1 MDERE
6 KNIRRDIEREGRRTQ
21 AEIEAE
27 RDLRRSRATEG
38 EGYIERESRKSPE
51 EIERDLHQTRAE
63 IEETIE
69 AIERRFSPGEMI
81 DQAIHTLG
89 GGPREYAVNLGQA
102 IKTNPVPAT
111 LVAIGLAWLMASSGR
126 QTQVYPMETAF
137 PAETAG
143 REKGA
148 MFKEKYGQA
157 RERAGSFAETAAGR
171 VRQGLGRLSQ
181 TFSGGRQAVSEQ
193 YGEARERAGG
203 MAGYAGEEYGQARE
217 RAAEMA
223 ERARLTGR
231 RGQDV
236 LEEQPLIL
244 VALGLAVG
252 AALGASLPVSESEKR
267 MAGEYGEGLLEQAK
281 EVGREQLEKGERVMA
296 KAGEAA
302 REEAEKQG
310 VASRG
315 EKIREPETVI

>member
-6 KNIRRDIEREGRRTQ
+6 KNIRNDIEREGRRTQ

-38 EGYIERESRKSPE
+38 EGYIERESRKSPD
-51 EIERDLHQTRAE
+51 EIERDLHRTRAE
-63 IEETIE
+63 MEETIE

-111 LVAIGLAWLMASSGR
+111 LVAIGLTWLMASSGR
-126 QTQVYPMETAF
+126 QTQVYPLEAAF
-137 PAETAG
+137 PPEPAG
-143 REKGA
+143 RGKGA
-148 MFKEKYGQA
+148 MLKEKYSQA
-157 RERAGSFAETAAGR
+157 RERGGTMAGSAAGR
-171 VRQGLGRLSQ
+171 VRETLGRLSQ
-181 TFSGGRQAVSEQ
+181 TFGGGRQAVSEQ

-203 MAGYAGEEYGQARE
+203 MAGYAGEEFGQAKE
-217 RAAEMA
+217 RAGEMA
-223 ERARLTGR
+223 GYAREAGS
-231 RGQDV
+231 RGQGM

-252 AALGASLPVSESEKR
+252 AALGASLPVSEKEER
-267 MAGEYGEGLLEQAK
+267 LAGEYGEGLLEQAK
-281 EVGREQLEKGERVMA
+281 EVGREQLEKGERVVA

-310 VASRG
+310 ITSR
-315 EKIREPETVI
+315 EKSREPEPVI

>member
-1 MDERE
+1 MDRRE
-6 KNIRRDIEREGRRTQ
+6 KDTRTDIEMEARKTQ

-38 EGYIERESRKSPE
+38 EGYIERESRKSPD
-51 EIERDLHQTRAE
+51 EIERDLHRTRAE
-63 IEETIE
+63 MEETIE

-102 IKTNPVPAT
+102 FKANPVPAA
-111 LVAIGLAWLMASSGR
+111 LVGIGLAWLMASSGR
-126 QTQVYPMETAF
+126 QTQVYPLETAF
-137 PAETAG
+137 PPETAG

-171 VRQGLGRLSQ
+171 VRESLGRLSQ
-181 TFSGGRQAVSEQ
+181 TFGGGRQAATEQ
-193 YGEARERAGG
+193 FGEARERAGE
-203 MAGYAGEEYGQARE
+203 MAGYAGERARE
-217 RAAEMA
+217 A
-223 ERARLTGR
+223 GS
-231 RGQDV
+231 RGQGM

-252 AALGASLPVSESEKR
+252 AALGASLPVSEKEER
-267 MAGEYGEGLLEQAK
+267 LAREYREDLLEQAK
-281 EVGREQLEKGERVMA
+281 EFGREQLEKGERVVA

-302 REEAEKQG
+302 REEAERQER
-310 VASRG
+310 ARR
-315 EKIREPETVI
+315 EERTREPEPVI